1 MLTNCA
7 RPLADVVIDNEIE
20 RWSRW
25 MCYPEGQIH
34 ALRAAARL
42 IAVMPPSHVGRQVS
56 RLASRLELDHA
67 FVTEA
72 VTDALTEVTAA
83 ARGRSP
89 GMRCYSTPTRGNSP
103 ESH

>member
-1 MLTNCA
+1 MLARALANGA

-42 IAVMPPSHVGRQVS
+42 VAAMPPGHVGAKS
-56 RLASRLELDHA
+56 RGWPVAWAWTMPS
-67 FVTEA
+67 
-72 VTDALTEVTAA
+72 
-83 ARGRSP
+83 
-89 GMRCYSTPTRGNSP
+89 
-103 ESH
+103 